1 VSPTD
6 LRMIRERYR
15 VTRAALLEDDP
26 VSPDARALALLG
38 MLAESRLHAQDVV
51 ERDIVGRDVAA
62 GESATCYAILAV
74 ADEDL
79 REALGMSPAMDR
91 VKLAIS
97 QMGAAMEPPPGWQG
111 RVLAKAK
118 GPWWRRTLRWL
129 SW

>member
-1 VSPTD
+1 MSPTD

-15 VTRAALLEDDP
+15 VNRAALLEDDP
-26 VSPDARALALLG
+26 MSPDARALALLG

-51 ERDIVGRDVAA
+51 ERDVAA
-62 GESATCYAILAV
+62 GESATCYATLAV

-97 QMGAAMEPPPGWQG
+97 QMGAAMESPPGWQG

-118 GPWWRRTLRWL
+118 GPWWRRALRWL